1 MLNKPSDIL
10 FTLIKSLSKAEKK
23 NFKRYVTRNSSN
35 KNLRTVVLFDLLD
48 KMEQYEEEKV
58 YRRYRELPRQQLHN
72 IKNLLYYEILASL
85 RVLSDEENI
94 TIKLNEQLD
103 YARILY
109 NKGLYQQS
117 LRILEKVKSQALE
130 TDQLSHVHQCVA
142 FEKKIESL
150 HITRSFS
157 DRASRLEEEAL
168 AIDRRLQTVS
178 RLSDLSLK
186 LYGRYIESGHAS
198 SEEEIVALRQ
208 FFSEQLPAEGECAR
222 GFYERLYYEQCYCW
236 FKFILQDFFRFY
248 RHAQRWVDLFEQHPA
263 MKLEDT
269 PHYIKGLH
277 NLASAHFYLRNFK
290 KHNEV
295 IDTLEQ
301 LYQAPFVQK
310 VQSHKVQVFIYLYTA
325 RINKYFM
332 EGTFTE
338 GLEMVP
344 FLEAEMKAYKLFI
357 DNHRLLV
364 FYYKI
369 ACLYF
374 GSGDNS
380 TALDYL
386 NKILNWKTNLRLDLQ
401 CYARLLHLIAHYE
414 LGNYELM
421 EYLIKSVYRLM
432 AKMNHLSV
440 LEIEVFKFL
449 RKSIKLKPGEVDPAF
464 AELLDKLKQHQGN
477 PLETRAFA
485 YLDIMSW
492 LESKLQKQPVQSII
506 REKFLKAGHK

>member
-1 MLNKPSDIL
+1 MLNKPSDVL
-10 FTLIKSLSKAEKK
+10 FLLIKSLSKAEKK

-35 KNLRTVVLFDLLD
+35 KNLRTVRLFDLLD
-48 KMEQYEEEKV
+48 KMEQYDEERLQKKYEA
-58 YRRYRELPRQQLHN
+58 LPRQQLNN

-103 YARILY
+103 YVRILY

-117 LRILEKVKSQALE
+117 LRLLEKVKAQALE
-130 TDQLSHVHQCVA
+130 ADQLSHVHQCVA

-157 DRASRLEEEAL
+157 NRASRLEEEAI
-168 AIDRRLQTVS
+168 AIDQRLNIVS

-186 LYGRYIESGHAS
+186 LYSRYIEFGHAS
-198 SEEEIVALRQ
+198 TEEEIASLRR
-208 FFSEQLPAEGECAR
+208 FFHEQLPNEEVSGK
-222 GFYERLYYEQCYCW
+222 GFYERLFYEQCYCW

-248 RHAQRWVDLFEQHPA
+248 RHAQRWVDLFEERPS

-269 PHYIKGLH
+269 PQYIKGLH

-290 KHNEV
+290 KHNAV
-295 IDTLEQ
+295 IDTLAQ
-301 LYQAPFVQK
+301 LYQEPFVCR
-310 VQSHKVQVFIYLYTA
+310 VQNHKVQVFIHLYTA
-325 RINKYFM
+325 RINKHFM
-332 EGTFTE
+332 EGSFSE
-338 GLEMVP
+338 GLSMVP
-344 FLEAEMKAYKLFI
+344 LIEAEMKAYKLFI

-380 TALDYL
+380 TAIDYL
-386 NKILNWKTNLRLDLQ
+386 NKILNWKTDLRLDLQ

-449 RKSIKLKPGEVDPAF
+449 RKSIKLQPDALEPAF
-464 AELLDKLKQHQGN
+464 KELLDKLRQHQGK

-492 LESKLQKQPVQSII
+492 LESKLHKQPVQSII